1 MLASKPCPGRGF
13 LLFFFFFFLPFSILL
28 FSFRARSLVMVVI
41 MMHSISF
48 SFSLFSVFFRKDL
61 YRFLLIYERDLRL
74 NSACRRKSSSGEL
87 MD

>member
-1 MLASKPCPGRGF
+1 
-13 LLFFFFFFLPFSILL
+13 
-28 FSFRARSLVMVVI
+28 MVVI

-74 NSACRRKSSSGEL
+74 NSACRREKEL
-87 MD
+87 LWRIDGLTMNYEYSFYHYCYGVVYPLE